1 MLSLVRPRYF
11 VPVHGEY
18 RHLSAHADLARQMGV
33 AEVDVLEDGDRVILK
48 GDSTKVQRQAVPAGY
63 VYLDGASYGDVQ
75 NAVLRDRS
83 HLADEGVVVVTVG
96 VDRDANVVYGPDLDS
111 HGLMDDPEAVLGK
124 AAEAVRQALAEGLD
138 SAEDGMQGLQRLVRQ
153 ATARVIRTEVSRK
166 PVIIPVV
173 FQL

>member
-1 MLSLVRPRYF
+1 
-11 VPVHGEY
+11 
-18 RHLSAHADLARQMGV
+18 MGV
-33 AEVDVLEDGDRVILK
+33 PEVDVLEDGDRVILD
-48 GDSTKVQRQAVPAGY
+48 GDTTKVQRRAVPAGY

-96 VDRDANVVYGPDLDS
+96 VDREANVVFGPDLDS

-124 AAEAVRQALAEGLD
+124 AAEAVNQAIAEGID
-138 SAEDGMQGLQRLVRQ
+138 NPEDAVTSLQRLVRQ
-153 ATARVIRTEVSRK
+153 ATARVIRQETARK